1 MELLLNTGKKQKLI
15 KDLFQHFLD
24 TKVLISSHS
33 LQTSEA
39 YPCETSQHPVFYL
52 KLELDIRDARGS
64 LFSLWGRSGRDR
76 GKNVGVGRGGEGRN
90 SSGRGGVKVKLGAF
104 SGWGGAGQF

>member
-1 MELLLNTGKKQKLI
+1 MELLLNTGNMQKLI
-15 KDLFQHFLD
+15 KDLFQHFLL

-52 KLELDIRDARGS
+52 KLELDIRDAGGS
-64 LFSLWGRSGRDR
+64 LFSL
-76 GKNVGVGRGGEGRN
+76 RGGAEEKIFWPGR
-90 SSGRGGVKVKLGAF
+90 
-104 SGWGGAGQF
+104 GGAGQGENARGEVG

>member
-1 MELLLNTGKKQKLI
+1 MELLLNTGNKQKLI
-15 KDLFQHFLD
+15 KDLFQHFLH

-64 LFSLWGRSGRDR
+64 LFLASGRVRAGLRKKIGGWGREKFFRAG
-76 GKNVGVGRGGEGRN
+76 N
-90 SSGRGGVKVKLGAF
+90 S
-104 SGWGGAGQF
+104 

>member
-1 MELLLNTGKKQKLI
+1 MELLLNTGNKQKLI
-15 KDLFQHFLD
+15 KDLFQHFLL

-52 KLELDIRDARGS
+52 KLELHIRDAEGS
-64 LFSLWGRSGRDR
+64 LFSL
-76 GKNVGVGRGGEGRN
+76 RGGSRRGR
-90 SSGRGGVKVKLGAF
+90 RKKF
-104 SGWGGAGQF
+104 WGGAGRGNS